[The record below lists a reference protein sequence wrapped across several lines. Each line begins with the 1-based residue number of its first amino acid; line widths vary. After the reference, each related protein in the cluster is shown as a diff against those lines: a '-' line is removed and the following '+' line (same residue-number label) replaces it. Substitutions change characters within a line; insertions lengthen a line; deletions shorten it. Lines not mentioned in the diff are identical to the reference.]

1 MGLEKLINREI
12 KITIGVVLFV
22 SILFI
27 ALSYAIFKVDKSG
40 ASDVIKFGDISLS
53 FCKDSTCA
61 SNVNNIGNIIG
72 TETDSNGNT
81 VYSKIYPVADPV
93 TNDDWNNLKPYI
105 FTLTNTGSLPLYVS
119 IFLERDMTAGVI
131 SDGTSEYSEFVS
143 DDQVKIGFGVQ
154 GETPAIGLYSDYLNT
169 TDNNHK
175 IASNIQIGVGET
187 KIFNLYAWL
196 KSDAQNA
203 SLGKYF
209 VTQIS
214 ARGEYLP
221 DGENTQIDENL
232 KTIEIDF
239 KEGTIDKNIKQV
251 QKGNNV
257 EFTLT
262 PSDSSVT
269 LDKLNITCLSGTVP
283 TVSGNTLTIS
293 NVQKN
298 EFCQV
303 YKKEEPTLLS
313 QILKD
318 NPARS
323 TRSNNNN
330 GTNDFATPLTTT
342 TTGTLFKSTESI
354 TGITDT
360 PKEVYYYAGNTT
372 NNWVKFGKTKINKNE
387 CTYNGSTVLYFNG
400 SSIVSV
406 ENENQCL
413 SSKIC
418 KLGDQYG
425 VGETVTED
433 FCTSQGAEWT
443 NQNATWNGTS
453 TEDIYW
459 RIIRTNHDGSIR
471 LLYVGTSPDTTE
483 GYIGES
489 AFNTSTN
496 SPKYVGYKY
505 GEDTSLDTIRNNTT
519 DSTIKTFIDSWYQT
533 NLTNYTKYLSTS
545 AVYCNDRSLGTGQI
559 YNYTSSPTS
568 QFNFASFYRMNWDT
582 KGAKSNPSYNCTDI
596 RDAFSVDNTSAK
608 LTYPVSLMT
617 ADEIVFAGGA
627 TFDNIMNTPYAWFI
641 SNSAGTQVL
650 LLYWWSLSP
659 INWSETEAVVGYWF
673 SAERYLGIS
682 PVDFSIAVR
691 PVISLKSC
699 IKYSTGNG
707 TPETPYEIVE
717 TSSGC

>member
-53 FCKDSTCA
+53 FCKDATCA
-61 SNVNNIGNIIG
+61 SNVSNIGNIIG

-221 DGENTQIDENL
+221 DGENTEIDENL

-262 PSDSSVT
+262 PSDTSVT

-303 YKKEEPTLLS
+303 YSTPTLLS

-318 NPARS
+318 NPTIK
-323 TRSNNNN
+323 TRTDFNTTFTE
-330 GTNDFATPLTTT
+330 TNTR
-342 TTGTLFKSTESI
+342 TLYKATESI
-354 TGITDT
+354 
-360 PKEVYYYAGNTT
+360 AGNTPKDVYYFAGDAK
-372 NNWVKFGKTKINKNE
+372 NNWVKFG
-387 CTYNGSTVLYFNG
+387 GF
-400 SSIVSV
+400 
-406 ENENQCL
+406 
-413 SSKIC
+413 
-418 KLGDQYG
+418 
-425 VGETVTED
+425 
-433 FCTSQGAEWT
+433 
-443 NQNATWNGTS
+443 
-453 TEDIYW
+453 YW
-459 RIIRTNHDGSIR
+459 RIIRTNYDGSIR
-471 LLYVGTSPDTTE
+471 LLYSGTSPDTTS
-483 GYIGES
+483 GYIGTS
-489 AFNTSTN
+489 AFNTTKNDPMYIGYMYGTTGSLENNRLNTN
-496 SPKYVGYKY
+496 
-505 GEDTSLDTIRNNTT
+505 
-519 DSTIKTFIDSWYQT
+519 DSTIKTYVDNWYKN
-533 NLTNYTKYLSTS
+533 NLTAYTKYLSND
-545 AVYCNDRSLGTGQI
+545 AVYCNDRELAPGSTYRTDGTEFYYAPNGRL
-559 YNYTSSPTS
+559 NTNKTPT
-568 QFNFASFYRMNWDT
+568 
-582 KGAKSNPSYNCTDI
+582 YNCTNNK
-596 RDAFSVDNTSAK
+596 DAFSGNNSEAK
-608 LTYPVSLMT
+608 LTYPIGLMT
-617 ADEIVFAGGA
+617 IDEIAYAGGKY
-627 TFDNIMNTPYAWFI
+627 NTNLPSPYAWYYL
-641 SNSAGTQVL
+641 NSAGGSITGRIW
-650 LLYWWSLSP
+650 WWSLSP
-659 INWSETEAVVGYWF
+659 NIWDGSSSDIWSVRCSSNPG
-673 SAERYLGIS
+673 YLGS
-682 PVDFSIAVR
+682 NYVSNSTGVR
-691 PVISLKSC
+691 PVLSLKSC
-699 IKYSTGNG
+699 IKYSTGDGSATN
-707 TPETPYEIVE
+707 PYTILE

>member
-61 SNVNNIGNIIG
+61 SNVSNIGNIIG

-81 VYSKIYPVADPV
+81 VYSKIYPVSDPV

-131 SDGTSEYSEFVS
+131 SDGTNEYSEFVN

-154 GETPAIGLYSDYLNT
+154 GETPTIGLYSDYLNT

-221 DGENTQIDENL
+221 DGENTEVDENL

-262 PSDSSVT
+262 PSDTSVT

-318 NPARS
+318 NPTRS

-342 TTGTLFKSTESI
+342 TTGTLFTSTESI
-354 TGITDT
+354 TGITDS

-372 NNWVKFGKTKINKNE
+372 NNWVKFAN
-387 CTYNGSTVLYFNG
+387 F
-400 SSIVSV
+400 
-406 ENENQCL
+406 
-413 SSKIC
+413 
-418 KLGDQYG
+418 
-425 VGETVTED
+425 
-433 FCTSQGAEWT
+433 
-443 NQNATWNGTS
+443 
-453 TEDIYW
+453 YW
-459 RIIRTNHDGSIR
+459 RIIRTNHDGSIK
-471 LLYVGTSPDTTE
+471 LLYSGTSPDTTS
-483 GYIGES
+483 GYIGTS
-489 AFNTSTN
+489 KFNPSGN
-496 SPKYVGYKY
+496 SPKLVGYKY
-505 GEDTSLDTIRNNTT
+505 GEDTSLDTIRNNTN
-519 DSTIKTFIDSWYQT
+519 DSTIKTQIDKWYKN
-533 NLTNYTKYLSTS
+533 NLINYTKYLSTS
-545 AVYCNDRSLGTGQI
+545 AVYCNDRSLGTGQT
-559 YNYTSSPTS
+559 YSTSSD
-568 QFNFASFYRMNWDT
+568 FNFASYYRMDWDT
-582 KGAKSNPSYNCTDI
+582 KGAKANPSYNCTDI

-608 LTYPVSLMT
+608 LDFPIALMT
-617 ADEIVFAGGA
+617 AEEIVFAGGVSY
-627 TFDNIMNTPYAWFI
+627 TQMSTPYAWFI
-641 SNSAGTQVL
+641 SNSAGTRVSL
-650 LLYWWSLSP
+650 DDWWSLSP
-659 INWSETEAVVGYWF
+659 ISWISSDSRVGVWDYLHMNLNHNYVGT
-673 SAERYLGIS
+673 AE
-682 PVDFSIAVR
+682 VVR
-691 PVISLKSC
+691 PAISLKSC
-699 IKYSTGNG
+699 TKYSTGNG

>member
-61 SNVNNIGNIIG
+61 SNVSNIGNIIG

-154 GETPAIGLYSDYLNT
+154 GETPTIGLYSDYLNT

-257 EFTLT
+257 EFNLT
-262 PSDSSVT
+262 PSDTSVT

-303 YKKEEPTLLS
+303 YSTPTLLS
-313 QILKD
+313 KILTD
-318 NPARS
+318 NPTRS

-330 GTNDFATPLTTT
+330 GTNDFATPLNST
-342 TTGTLFKSTESI
+342 TTGTLFTSTESI
-354 TGITDT
+354 AGST

-372 NNWVKFGKTKINKNE
+372 NNWVKFAG
-387 CTYNGSTVLYFNG
+387 F
-400 SSIVSV
+400 
-406 ENENQCL
+406 
-413 SSKIC
+413 
-418 KLGDQYG
+418 
-425 VGETVTED
+425 
-433 FCTSQGAEWT
+433 
-443 NQNATWNGTS
+443 
-453 TEDIYW
+453 YW

-471 LLYVGTSPDTTE
+471 LLYVGTSPDTTSIN
-483 GYIGES
+483 IGKS
-489 AFNTSTN
+489 AFNTSYN

-519 DSTIKTFIDSWYQT
+519 DSTIKTTIDTWYKN
-533 NLTNYTKYLSTS
+533 NLINYTKYLSTS
-545 AVYCNDRSLGTGQI
+545 AVYCNDRSLGTGQT
-559 YNYTSSPTS
+559 YSASSK
-568 QFNFASFYRMNWDT
+568 FNFASYYRMDMDT
-582 KGAKSNPSYNCTDI
+582 NGAKANPSYNCTDI

-608 LTYPVSLMT
+608 LSYPVSLMT
-617 ADEIVFAGGA
+617 ADEIVFAGGVVYKSM
-627 TFDNIMNTPYAWFI
+627 DTPYAWFI
-641 SNSAGTQVL
+641 SNSVGTQIISD
-650 LLYWWSLSP
+650 WWSLSP
-659 INWSETEAVVGYWF
+659 VNWVDSDSGSYFWYCGTD
-673 SAERYLGIS
+673 SDNLMDRYVS
-682 PVDFSIAVR
+682 STNAVR
-691 PVISLKSC
+691 PAISLKSC
-699 IKYSTGNG
+699 VKTSGG
-707 TPETPYEIVE
+707 DG
-717 TSSGC
+717 TSSNPYTIKETTSGC

>member
-61 SNVNNIGNIIG
+61 SNVSNIGNIIG

-81 VYSKIYPVADPV
+81 VYSKIYPVTDPV

-131 SDGTSEYSEFVS
+131 SDGTSEYSEFVN

-221 DGENTQIDENL
+221 DGENTEIDENL

-239 KEGTIDKNIKQV
+239 KEGIIDKNIKQV

-262 PSDSSVT
+262 PSDTSVT

-318 NPARS
+318 NPTRS

-342 TTGTLFKSTESI
+342 TTGTLFTSTESI
-354 TGITDT
+354 TGITDS
-360 PKEVYYYAGNTT
+360 PKEVYYFAGNTT
-372 NNWVKFGKTKINKNE
+372 KNWVKFAN
-387 CTYNGSTVLYFNG
+387 L
-400 SSIVSV
+400 
-406 ENENQCL
+406 
-413 SSKIC
+413 
-418 KLGDQYG
+418 
-425 VGETVTED
+425 
-433 FCTSQGAEWT
+433 
-443 NQNATWNGTS
+443 
-453 TEDIYW
+453 YW

-471 LLYVGTSPDTTE
+471 LLYVGTSHDTT
-483 GYIGES
+483 GGNIGTS
-489 AFNTSTN
+489 TFNTNSNST
-496 SPKYVGYKY
+496 KYVGYKY

-519 DSTIKTFIDSWYQT
+519 DSTIKTYIDTWYQN

-545 AVYCNDRSLGTGQI
+545 AVYCNDRSEGTGQT
-559 YNYTSSPTS
+559 YNYTSSPS
-568 QFNFASFYRMNWDT
+568 SKFNFAPYYRMDYDT
-582 KGAKSNPSYNCTDI
+582 DGAAANPSYNCSDI

-608 LTYPVSLMT
+608 LDYPVSLMT
-617 ADEIVFAGGA
+617 ADEIAFAGGVA
-627 TFDNIMNTPYAWFI
+627 YQTMSTPYAWFI
-641 SNSAGTQVL
+641 SNSAGTKVSTS
-650 LLYWWSLSP
+650 WWSLSP
-659 INWSETEAVVGYWF
+659 VRWYGSNARVWSWASDDACLDNGYV
-673 SAERYLGIS
+673 SGVNPARG
-682 PVDFSIAVR
+682 VR
-691 PVISLKSC
+691 PALSLKSC

-707 TPETPYEIVE
+707 TYNEPYEIKE
-717 TSSGC
+717 TTSGC

>member
-61 SNVNNIGNIIG
+61 SNVSNIGNIIG

-131 SDGTSEYSEFVS
+131 SDGTSEYSEFVN

-154 GETPAIGLYSDYLNT
+154 GETPTIGLYSDYLNT

-221 DGENTQIDENL
+221 DGENTEVDENL

-262 PSDSSVT
+262 PSDTSVT

-318 NPARS
+318 NPTRS

-342 TTGTLFKSTESI
+342 TTGTLFTSTESI
-354 TGITDT
+354 TGITDS
-360 PKEVYYYAGNTT
+360 PKEVYYFAGNTT
-372 NNWVKFGKTKINKNE
+372 KNWVKFAN
-387 CTYNGSTVLYFNG
+387 L
-400 SSIVSV
+400 
-406 ENENQCL
+406 
-413 SSKIC
+413 
-418 KLGDQYG
+418 
-425 VGETVTED
+425 
-433 FCTSQGAEWT
+433 
-443 NQNATWNGTS
+443 
-453 TEDIYW
+453 YW

-471 LLYVGTSPDTTE
+471 LLYVGTSHDTT
-483 GYIGES
+483 GGNIGTS
-489 AFNTSTN
+489 TFNTNSNST
-496 SPKYVGYKY
+496 KYVGYKY

-519 DSTIKTFIDSWYQT
+519 DSTIKTYIDTWYQN

-545 AVYCNDRSLGTGQI
+545 AVYCNDRSEGTGQT
-559 YNYTSSPTS
+559 YNYTSSPS
-568 QFNFASFYRMNWDT
+568 SKFNFAPYYRMDYDT
-582 KGAKSNPSYNCTDI
+582 DGAAANPSYNCSDI

-608 LTYPVSLMT
+608 LDYPVSLMT
-617 ADEIVFAGGA
+617 ADEIAFAGGVA
-627 TFDNIMNTPYAWFI
+627 YQTMSTPYAWFI
-641 SNSAGTQVL
+641 SNSAGTKVSTS
-650 LLYWWSLSP
+650 WWSLSP
-659 INWSETEAVVGYWF
+659 VRWYGSSARVWSWASDDACLDNGYV
-673 SAERYLGIS
+673 SGVNPARG
-682 PVDFSIAVR
+682 VR
-691 PVISLKSC
+691 PALSLKSC

-707 TPETPYEIVE
+707 TYNEPYEIKE
-717 TSSGC
+717 TTSGC

>member
-61 SNVNNIGNIIG
+61 SNVSNIGNIIG
-72 TETDSNGNT
+72 TETDINGNT

-131 SDGTSEYSEFVS
+131 SDGTNEYSEFVN

-303 YKKEEPTLLS
+303 YSTPTLLS
-313 QILKD
+313 KILTD
-318 NPARS
+318 NPKRS

-342 TTGTLFKSTESI
+342 TTGTLFTSTESI
-354 TGITDT
+354 TGITT
-360 PKEVYYYAGNTT
+360 SPKEVYYYAGNTT
-372 NNWVKFGKTKINKNE
+372 NNWVKFG
-387 CTYNGSTVLYFNG
+387 GF
-400 SSIVSV
+400 
-406 ENENQCL
+406 
-413 SSKIC
+413 
-418 KLGDQYG
+418 
-425 VGETVTED
+425 
-433 FCTSQGAEWT
+433 
-443 NQNATWNGTS
+443 
-453 TEDIYW
+453 YW

-471 LLYVGTSPDTTE
+471 LLYVGTSHDTTT
-483 GYIGES
+483 GNIGTS
-489 AFNTSTN
+489 AFNTSSN

-505 GEDTSLDTIRNNTT
+505 GEDTSLDTIRNNTI
-519 DSTIKTFIDSWYQT
+519 DSTIKTIIDTWYKK

-545 AVYCNDRSLGTGQI
+545 AVYCNDRSLGTGQT
-559 YNYTSSPTS
+559 YSASSE
-568 QFNFASFYRMNWDT
+568 FNFAPYFRMDYDT
-582 KGAKSNPSYNCTDI
+582 DGAKANPSYNCTDI
-596 RDAFSVDNTSAK
+596 RDAFSVENTSAK
-608 LTYPVSLMT
+608 LDYPVSLMT
-617 ADEIVFAGGA
+617 TDEIAFAGGVLYKS
-627 TFDNIMNTPYAWFI
+627 MNTPYVWFI
-641 SNSAGTQVL
+641 SNSAGTQVSTK
-650 LLYWWSLSP
+650 WWSLSP
-659 INWSETEAVVGYWF
+659 VRWNGSRAFVWYWN
-673 SAERYLGIS
+673 SGNAYLGSLGIN
-682 PVDFSIAVR
+682 IALAVR
-691 PVISLKSC
+691 PAVSLKSC
-699 IKYSTGNG
+699 TLYSTGDGSASN
-707 TPETPYEIVE
+707 PYIIQETE
-717 TSSGC
+717 SGC